1 MVGKKSSKFDI
12 KGIEGLAK
20 GKPVVYRIED
30 DKGKVLYVGVAKR
43 GRVQARLKEHL
54 PGGVVPVHGGARVR
68 IQQKPSIAEA
78 EKSEARAIKRGQ
90 PPQNKKG
97 K

>member
-1 MVGKKSSKFDI
+1 MLGKKSGKFDI
-12 KGIEGLAK
+12 KEIEGLAK

-43 GRVQARLKEHL
+43 GRVHARLKEHL
-54 PGGVVPVHGGARVR
+54 PGGVDPVRGGARVR
-68 IQQKPSIAEA
+68 IQQKASIAEA
-78 EKSEARAIKRGQ
+78 EKSEARAIKRSQ

>member
-1 MVGKKSSKFDI
+1 MLGKKSGKFDI
-12 KGIEGLAK
+12 KGIENLAK

-30 DKGKVLYVGVAKR
+30 DKGQVLYVGVAKR

-54 PGGVVPVHGGARVR
+54 PGGADPVQGGARVR

>member
-1 MVGKKSSKFDI
+1 MPGKKSGKFDI

-54 PGGVVPVHGGARVR
+54 PGGADPVQGGARVR
-68 IQQKPSIAEA
+68 IQQKASIAEA
-78 EKSEARAIKRGQ
+78 EKSEARAIKRSQ
-90 PPQNKKG
+90 PPQNN
-97 K
+97 